1 MRRDMPDPENLAT
14 VSSLI
19 AGFGIAILLFRIQ
32 REVQMQA
39 QGKPIWIPWAD
50 WLLVIATV
58 LCLGAVLFPI
68 VSGLLQPITRIRVAA
83 SAASASIILVIGY
96 VFSILAHYR
105 LILSFGRTGLRE
117 NPEPS
122 EAFLVITCIVAAVG
136 AAAWVFRS
144 LKEPAA

>member
-1 MRRDMPDPENLAT
+1 MPDAENLST

-19 AGFGIAILLFRIQ
+19 AGLGIAILLFRIQ
-32 REVQMQA
+32 REIQMQA
-39 QGKPIWIPWAD
+39 QGHQIWIPWAD

-68 VSGLLQPITRIRVAA
+68 VSGLLEPVTRIRVAA
-83 SAASASIILVIGY
+83 SAASASILLVIGY

-105 LILSFGRTGLRE
+105 LILSFGRTGPRD

-122 EAFLVITCIVAAVG
+122 EAVLVVTSVLAAVVAAT
-136 AAAWVFRS
+136 WIFRS
-144 LKEPAA
+144 LKRGA

>member
-1 MRRDMPDPENLAT
+1 MK
-14 VSSLI
+14 
-19 AGFGIAILLFRIQ
+19 ILCDRNQ
-32 REVQMQA
+32 
-39 QGKPIWIPWAD
+39 
-50 WLLVIATV
+50 LLDA
-58 LCLGAVLFPI
+58 FPI
-68 VSGLLQPITRIRVAA
+68 VAGILQPVTRIRVAS

-96 VFSILAHYR
+96 LFSILSHYR

-122 EAFLVITCIVAAVG
+122 EAFLVATTLLAAVG